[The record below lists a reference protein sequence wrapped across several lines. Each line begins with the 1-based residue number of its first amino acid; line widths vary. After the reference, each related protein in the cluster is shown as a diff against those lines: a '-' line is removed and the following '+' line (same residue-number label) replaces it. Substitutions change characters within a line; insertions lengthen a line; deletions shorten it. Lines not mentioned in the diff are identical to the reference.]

1 MNLHNPPYI
10 SYIKIGKQSM
20 IPPLLT
26 EELRAEMRRY
36 RELAVSLEKRKIRR
50 PSIDSGVI
58 ITSSGGSSAKE
69 NENRENYTV
78 AVNDIPDQF
87 SNISDFCPKKEN
99 YNDLNSVRKNNEN
112 TELFVKPLKPSAK
125 ERRNSYTLETPSPV
139 MIKYIQSLKNDQ
151 IREKTDMNELF
162 INTEQTNNFPF
173 PPDQDIPQMLAFLN
187 DFCDNM
193 AVKTNKLTLVDLD
206 STSVNIENLKLK
218 RKLWNASG
226 EKFPSY
232 DINNKSFLE
241 GSKSISLPNS
251 CQASPIC
258 KMRTC
263 ESSECLKL
271 NSESNM
277 SASHSGNSAPVVDCL
292 NQSYDNF
299 CNDNDFEL
307 PRAEADSSSK
317 QLLYQFNN
325 DSFNQDFGILD
336 FNSSV
341 NTSRESDTCQESVLS
356 DCSSVSLS
364 KFLLKK
370 KSLDDQEVELAA
382 FFLMKE
388 QLELKHRNEL
398 TRLLNEQQKE
408 HDLLKEEFDQM
419 SYISKCSVSPK
430 SNYVYSRD
438 VVLKKYSASECSF
451 TSEYCKSRSADNSN
465 RSECETPK
473 LLIRS
478 ASWDRKIQIN
488 SDKKME
494 KLKEKFVAIVRGYWT
509 RRLFKTARVQLLVQ
523 TIKDCLL
530 TAVSLQSEN
539 ELGLSELDLQNRLLQ
554 QLTVA
559 FHELHDIFSLPLNEQ
574 LVIISADREKKRHM
588 KKITTPLPLSEATK
602 RTLQRRTST
611 NSAPPAQRKFTRK
624 RCKSASSISS
634 DANSCRSTPGY
645 RRPIATAIM
654 SQKYSVSRN
663 NRRPWR

>member
-1 MNLHNPPYI
+1 
-10 SYIKIGKQSM
+10 
-20 IPPLLT
+20 
-26 EELRAEMRRY
+26 MRRF
-36 RELAVSLEKRKIRR
+36 RELAVSLEKRKVRR

-58 ITSSGGSSAKE
+58 ITSSDGSSAKE

-87 SNISDFCPKKEN
+87 SNISDFSPEKEN
-99 YNDLNSVRKNNEN
+99 YNELYSVRKINEPSYEEN
-112 TELFVKPLKPSAK
+112 IELSVKPIKPSAK

-151 IREKTDMNELF
+151 ISEKTAMNELF

-173 PPDQDIPQMLAFLN
+173 PPDQDIPQMLVFLN

-193 AVKTNKLTLVDLD
+193 AVKTNKLTLEDLD

-218 RKLWNASG
+218 RKLWNAAG
-226 EKFPSY
+226 DKFLSH
-232 DINNKSFLE
+232 DTKNKSSLE
-241 GSKSISLPNS
+241 GSKFFSLPNS
-251 CQASPIC
+251 CQASPVC
-258 KMRTC
+258 KVRTC

-271 NSESNM
+271 NAESNM
-277 SASHSGNSAPVVDCL
+277 STSHSSGNSAPVVDCL

-307 PRAEADSSSK
+307 PRVEAGSSSK

-336 FNSSV
+336 FNSSA

-408 HDLLKEEFDQM
+408 HDRLKEEFDQM
-419 SYISKCSVSPK
+419 SCISKCTVSPK

-451 TSEYCKSRSADNSN
+451 TPEYCKSRSADISN
-465 RSECETPK
+465 RSESDTPK
-473 LLIRS
+473 LVTRS

-488 SDKKME
+488 SDDQME

-539 ELGLSELDLQNRLLQ
+539 ELGMSELDLQNRLLQ
-554 QLTVA
+554 QV
-559 FHELHDIFSLPLNEQ
+559 E
-574 LVIISADREKKRHM
+574 
-588 KKITTPLPLSEATK
+588 
-602 RTLQRRTST
+602 
-611 NSAPPAQRKFTRK
+611 
-624 RCKSASSISS
+624 
-634 DANSCRSTPGY
+634 
-645 RRPIATAIM
+645 
-654 SQKYSVSRN
+654 
-663 NRRPWR
+663 